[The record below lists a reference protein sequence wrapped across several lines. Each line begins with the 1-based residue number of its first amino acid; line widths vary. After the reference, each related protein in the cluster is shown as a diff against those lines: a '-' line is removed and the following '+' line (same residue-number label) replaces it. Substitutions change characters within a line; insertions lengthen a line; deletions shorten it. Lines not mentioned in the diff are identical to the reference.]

1 MNAKKFFIFV
11 LAVMLALGGAASM
24 KHFYTENLTQSS
36 SEILSSSE
44 ADLSEIDESSEVT
57 SSMEEISS
65 EIISSEEPSSS
76 EEVPEEPTV
85 PLPSYLDGEPESEPV
100 ADDLNL
106 LTGFTSVY
114 KDQYSTADDPTG
126 HNSHYFGAGIQ
137 EASNITSLGWTTTS
151 MLTMT
156 RRIPELNAQTS
167 ANYAFVTTNFWV
179 SISNMSIFASWGTT
193 SATTYQALLAVR
205 KYIEP
210 GVTSPWEIIYGPG
223 GQSKIMGSSGVL
235 DADIA
240 SGTDLYQVLFG
251 FVSSNT
257 SGSIR
262 NLHLSIYSSV

>member
-1 MNAKKFFIFV
+1 MNAKKFFIFI
-11 LAVMLALGGAASM
+11 LAVMLALGGAASL
-24 KHFYTENLTQSS
+24 KHFYPDIFTPSS
-36 SEILSSSE
+36 SEILSSSAE
-44 ADLSEIDESSEVT
+44 DLSEIDESSEVT
-57 SSMEEISS
+57 SLIEEISS

-85 PLPSYLDGEPESEPV
+85 PFPSYHDGEPESEPV
-100 ADDLNL
+100 DDDLNL
-106 LTGFTSVY
+106 LTGFTSGY
-114 KDQYSTADDPTG
+114 KDQYSTADDPTVY
-126 HNSHYFGAGIQ
+126 NSRYFGAGIQ
-137 EASNITSLGWTTTS
+137 ELSSITSLGWTTTS
-151 MLTMT
+151 VLNMT
-156 RRIPELNAQTS
+156 RRISELNEQTS

-179 SISNMSIFASWGTT
+179 SFSNMSIFASWGTT

-210 GVTSPWEIIYGPG
+210 GVTSSWEIIYGPG
-223 GQSKIMGSSGVL
+223 GESKIMGSSGVL

-257 SGSIR
+257 SASIR